1 MGRPDPFE
9 QEPSDREAPGPGALG
24 PKPLDRDSWERD
36 SWEREQRSLTGAFAA
51 AKLTVEELWL
61 RYFALGGDAG
71 KVEIEAYLSGL
82 MPLPTLQ
89 HNILA
94 HAINERL
101 DELGPPPR
109 AHYRSDADENG

>member
-1 MGRPDPFE
+1 MDSSQPFDE
-9 QEPSDREAPGPGALG
+9 HQRQLAVAFPG
-24 PKPLDRDSWERD
+24 
-36 SWEREQRSLTGAFAA
+36 

-82 MPLPTLQ
+82 MPLPSLQ

-101 DELGPPPR
+101 DELGPPQR
-109 AHYRSDADENG
+109 APYRPDAGPTDD

>member
-1 MGRPDPFE
+1 VD
-9 QEPSDREAPGPGALG
+9 
-24 PKPLDRDSWERD
+24 DS
-36 SWEREQRSLTGAFAA
+36 QRSDEHQRKLVAAFAA
-51 AKLTVEELWL
+51 SQLSVEALWL

-82 MPLPTLQ
+82 MPLPSLQ

-101 DELGPPPR
+101 DELGPRRAPYRPDSDPP
-109 AHYRSDADENG
+109 S